1 MGLIWISWLVGC
13 AGGLTK
19 ERLVTLEDAIQAYAS
34 GVRWQHHELLNT
46 LIRPQDQQPKP
57 ISREFWDNV
66 RVTGYEIRGRQLS
79 EDALTAEVTIEFD
92 YYHPD
97 DSVIRSLTTQQ
108 SWWYEEESRRWF
120 LDGNLPNFTQASSSH

>member
-1 MGLIWISWLVGC
+1 MSWLVGC

-34 GVRWQHHELLNT
+34 GVRWQHQELLST
-46 LIRPQDQQPKP
+46 LIRPQNGQPKP
-57 ISREFWDNV
+57 ISQGFWDNV
-66 RVTGYEIRGRQLS
+66 RVTGYEIHRRQLS

-97 DSVIRSLTTQQ
+97 DSLIRKHTTQQ
-108 SWWYEEESRRWF
+108 SWWYEVESRRWF
-120 LDGNLPNFTQASSSH
+120 LDGGLPNFAKVSSSY